1 MAFAMDTGVENV
13 VSIKVIGVGGG
24 GIVLLIV
31 GRAGGQGGSRGQCEA
46 RGAKLAEF
54 HF

>member
-1 MAFAMDTGVENV
+1 MSDFAN
-13 VSIKVIGVGGG
+13 IKVIGVGGG
-24 GIVLLIV
+24 GIVLLVV
-31 GRAGGQGGSRGQCEA
+31 GRAGGQGGGRGQCEA